1 LPYAS
6 NQCRQ
11 IEVGSLVSCFQHDQ
25 NPIVLKAG
33 LCDPAFVARYTCG
46 VPVLNSTRRFSSRV
60 QDYQRFRPGY
70 PPGVIELL
78 KTECGL
84 SDKAV
89 VADIAS
95 GTGIFTKLLLE
106 TGAMVIGVEPN
117 AEMQH
122 AGEEF
127 LADFPRFKSVEGTA
141 EATGLD
147 EDSIDLISAAQ
158 AAHWFDL
165 VKARQEF
172 LRILKP
178 GGSVAL
184 IWNDRSQRTEFARA
198 YEDLLVE
205 FGTDYREVR
214 RLDENRNV
222 EPLLGGS
229 KSAKRVFENYQ
240 EFYYE
245 ALEGRLL
252 SSSYTPRAGDPRYGP
267 MLGKLRFLFDRYQ
280 TNGRVVFEYDTQV
293 FYGKLK

>member
-1 LPYAS
+1 M
-6 NQCRQ
+6 
-11 IEVGSLVSCFQHDQ
+11 
-25 NPIVLKAG
+25 
-33 LCDPAFVARYTCG
+33 
-46 VPVLNSTRRFSSRV
+46 

-267 MLGKLRFLFDRYQ
+267 MLGKLRFLLDRYQ